1 MRRLRQLGAALVA
14 ASALLLLS
22 ACAGSAPIPD
32 AAPDASPAAP
42 VLRPI
47 TQERLQEFLAAEASA
62 LGVPGAV
69 ALLRTPGGGEMTA
82 TYGVRAIGGGEPVTV
97 DDHIRVGSNTKTMTG
112 TVILQLVEEGR
123 IALDDPLSEY
133 RPDIAGAEE
142 ITIADMLLMRSGLTN
157 YSETYA
163 LNAGLD
169 ADPARAWDP
178 EELIALGASLPRD
191 FAPGT
196 AYHYSNTNTVLL
208 GRIAEQLE
216 GKPLADILRERLF
229 EPHGLDETSLPAADD
244 TSLPEPFAHGYMFTD
259 NVMTLASSRLAPDLL
274 AAAGNGT
281 LAPNDQTHANPS
293 WAWAAGG
300 VVSTARDLAD
310 WVEVLVGGGALD
322 DDTQAARLASL
333 QPTSD
338 APDAPRYGYN
348 LAEMGA
354 FLGHTGELPGYNSF
368 MGHEP
373 RSGVTLV
380 IWANLAPAAT
390 GVDPATTMAKN
401 LFGELFD

>member
-1 MRRLRQLGAALVA
+1 VRRLPQLGAAFVA

-22 ACAGSAPIPD
+22 ACAGSAPTPD
-32 AAPDASPAAP
+32 AAPGASSAAP
-42 VLRPI
+42 TLRPI
-47 TQERLQEFLAAEASA
+47 TQERLQEFLAAESAA

-69 ALLRTPGGGEMTA
+69 ALLRTPGGGEITA
-82 TYGVRAIGGGEPVTV
+82 TYGVRAIGGGEPVTL

-112 TVILQLVEEGR
+112 TVILQLVQEGR
-123 IALDDPLSEY
+123 LALDDPLSEY

-142 ITIADMLLMRSGLTN
+142 ITIADMLLMRTGLTN

-169 ADPARAWDP
+169 ADPARPWDP
-178 EELIALGASLPRD
+178 EELIDLGASLPRD

-208 GRIAEQLE
+208 GRIAEELE
-216 GKPLADILRERLF
+216 GKALGDIFRERLF
-229 EPHGLDETSLPAADD
+229 EPHGLDETSFPAADD

-259 NVMTLASSRLAPDLL
+259 NVMTLATSRLAPDLL

-281 LAPNDQTHANPS
+281 LAPNEQTHANPS
-293 WAWAAGG
+293 WTWAAGG
-300 VVSTARDLAD
+300 VISTAGDLAD

-322 DDTQAARLASL
+322 DDMQAARLASL

-338 APDAPRYGYN
+338 APDASRYGYN
-348 LAEMGA
+348 LAEMGS

-380 IWANLAPAAT
+380 IWANLAPVAT